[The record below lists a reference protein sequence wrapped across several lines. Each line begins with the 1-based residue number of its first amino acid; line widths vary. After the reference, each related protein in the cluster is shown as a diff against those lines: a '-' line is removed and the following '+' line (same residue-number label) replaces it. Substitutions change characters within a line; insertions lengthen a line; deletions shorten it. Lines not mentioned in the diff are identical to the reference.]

1 MEKEECLPHCP
12 CDSPNW
18 KSQTISLTAV
28 EEVEISGFDGKD
40 HDFDLLEMILM
51 SAPIPFSLAT
61 SFHSPF
67 DLSPRSCHRQRSPSL
82 PAHRPTRFP
91 VRRDPGYDSDAGS
104 KLE

>member
-51 SAPIPFSLAT
+51 SAPVLKRMNMKLSQEAST
-61 SFHSPF
+61 SNDGCTKIYNIFRAYSSVQCYVY
-67 DLSPRSCHRQRSPSL
+67 LSSGEYMYGLH
-82 PAHRPTRFP
+82 
-91 VRRDPGYDSDAGS
+91 D
-104 KLE
+104 